1 MELNGRSKMITALF
15 ALLLTLIL
23 FTNANTPDQK
33 KQQKSAYNYEETV
46 KQVPI
51 VFEYNEKK
59 YYIQGYEPNVDV
71 KLSSANRVQLL
82 AESNADTRTFK
93 VVADLN
99 ELSPGTHEVKLKVEN
114 LKSGV
119 KAKLSVNK
127 STVTIEKKITKK
139 FAVKPI
145 LADEH
150 QLDGVTLRSI
160 SSTPKSVIVT
170 TGAQTMKEIA
180 IVQALFTS
188 SNPITQ
194 NITKTVKL
202 EALNAKGEKL
212 DVTFDQEE
220 VEVHLAVNRV
230 NKQVKLTPKQ
240 FGNLPSGVSG
250 YQFHL
255 NPETIMLSSN
265 GGDLDKIDEI
275 IIPVDISGIAQ
286 TTTKVYNI
294 PVDSAFYSPQNNV
307 TIRIEP
313 IYTQVNRNQNLT
325 EQNTQ
330 INGAENATQ
339 DLPEESESSTQKDS
353 DKQETTQTTDDTKN
367 ENEKKNNDY
376 FLKF

>member
-1 MELNGRSKMITALF
+1 MELNGKSKMITALF

-23 FTNANTPDQK
+23 FTNANTTDQQ

-119 KAKLSVNK
+119 KAKLSTNK

-150 QLDGVTLRSI
+150 QLDGVTLSSI
-160 SSTPKSVIVT
+160 SSTPKSVFVT

-188 SNPITQ
+188 SYPITQ

-212 DVTFDQEE
+212 DVTFDKEE

-275 IIPVDISGIAQ
+275 TIPVDISGIAQ

-294 PVDSAFYSPQNNV
+294 PVDSAFYSPQSNV

-330 INGAENATQ
+330 TNGAENATQ
-339 DLPEESESSTQKDS
+339 NLPEKSESSTQKDS

-367 ENEKKNNDY
+367 ENEKKNND
-376 FLKF
+376 

>member
-1 MELNGRSKMITALF
+1 MELNGKSKMITALF

-33 KQQKSAYNYEETV
+33 KQQKPAYNYEETV

-51 VFEYNEKK
+51 VFAYNEKK

-119 KAKLSVNK
+119 KAKLSTNK

-150 QLDGVTLRSI
+150 QLDGVTLSSI
-160 SSTPKSVIVT
+160 SSTPKSVVVT

-212 DVTFDQEE
+212 DVTFDKEE

-240 FGNLPSGVSG
+240 FGDLPSGVSG

-275 IIPVDISGIAQ
+275 TIPVDISGIAQ

-294 PVDSAFYSPQNNV
+294 PVDSAFYSPQSNV

-330 INGAENATQ
+330 TNGAENATQ
-339 DLPEESESSTQKDS
+339 NLPEKSESSTQKDS
-353 DKQETTQTTDDTKN
+353 DKQETTQTTDETKN
-367 ENEKKNNDY
+367 ENEKKNND
-376 FLKF
+376 

>member
-1 MELNGRSKMITALF
+1 MELNGKSKMITALF

-23 FTNANTPDQK
+23 FTNANTSDQK
-33 KQQKSAYNYEETV
+33 NQQKPAYNYEETV

-119 KAKLSVNK
+119 KAKLSTNK

-150 QLDGVTLRSI
+150 QLDGVTLSSI
-160 SSTPKSVIVT
+160 SSTPKSVVVT

-188 SNPITQ
+188 SYPITQ

-212 DVTFDQEE
+212 DVTFDREE

-275 IIPVDISGIAQ
+275 TIPVDISGIAQ

-294 PVDSAFYSPQNNV
+294 PVDSAFYSPQSNV

-313 IYTQVNRNQNLT
+313 IYTQVNHNQNLT

-330 INGAENATQ
+330 TNGAENATQ
-339 DLPEESESSTQKDS
+339 NLPEKSESSTQKDS

-367 ENEKKNNDY
+367 ENEKKNND
-376 FLKF
+376 

>member
-1 MELNGRSKMITALF
+1 MELNGKSKMITALF

-23 FTNANTPDQK
+23 FTNANTTDQQ

-119 KAKLSVNK
+119 KAKLSTNK
-127 STVTIEKKITKK
+127 STVTIEKKITKE

-150 QLDGVTLRSI
+150 QLDGVTLISI

-212 DVTFDQEE
+212 DVTFDKEE

-275 IIPVDISGIAQ
+275 TIPVDISGIAQ

-294 PVDSAFYSPQNNV
+294 PVDSAFYSPQSNV

-330 INGAENATQ
+330 TNGAENATQ
-339 DLPEESESSTQKDS
+339 NLPEKSESSTQKDS

-367 ENEKKNNDY
+367 ENEKKNND
-376 FLKF
+376 

>member
-1 MELNGRSKMITALF
+1 MELNTKSKMVTALF

-23 FTNANTPDQK
+23 FTNANNPEQN
-33 KQQKSAYNYEETV
+33 KQQKPAYNYEETV

-119 KAKLSVNK
+119 KAKLSANK

-212 DVTFDQEE
+212 DVTFDKEE

-330 INGAENATQ
+330 TNGAENATQ
-339 DLPEESESSTQKDS
+339 NLPEKSESSTQKDS

-367 ENEKKNNDY
+367 ENEKKNND
-376 FLKF
+376 

>member
-1 MELNGRSKMITALF
+1 MELNGKSKMITALF

-23 FTNANTPDQK
+23 FTNANNPEQN
-33 KQQKSAYNYEETV
+33 KQQKPAYNYEETV
-46 KQVPI
+46 RQVPI

-99 ELSPGTHEVKLKVEN
+99 KLSPGTHEVKLKVEN

-119 KAKLSVNK
+119 KAKLSTNK

-150 QLDGVTLRSI
+150 QLDGVTLSSI
-160 SSTPKSVIVT
+160 SSTPKSVVVT

-212 DVTFDQEE
+212 DVTFDKEE

-240 FGNLPSGVSG
+240 FGDLPSGVSG

-265 GGDLDKIDEI
+265 GGDLDIIDEI
-275 IIPVDISGIAQ
+275 TIPVDISGIAQ

-294 PVDSAFYSPQNNV
+294 PVDSAFYSPQSNV

-325 EQNTQ
+325 EQKTQ
-330 INGAENATQ
+330 TNGAENATQ
-339 DLPEESESSTQKDS
+339 DLPEKSESSTQKDS

-367 ENEKKNNDY
+367 KNKKKNND
-376 FLKF
+376 

>member
-1 MELNGRSKMITALF
+1 MELNTKSKMVTALF

-23 FTNANTPDQK
+23 FTNANNPEQN
-33 KQQKSAYNYEETV
+33 KQQKPAYNYEETV

-99 ELSPGTHEVKLKVEN
+99 KLSPGTHEVKLKVEN

-119 KAKLSVNK
+119 KAKLSTSK
-127 STVTIEKKITKK
+127 STVTIEKKISKK

-145 LADEH
+145 LADER
-150 QLDGVTLRSI
+150 QLDGVTLNSI
-160 SSTPKSVIVT
+160 SSTPKSVLVT

-212 DVTFDQEE
+212 DVTFDKEE

-250 YQFHL
+250 YQFRL

-275 IIPVDISGIAQ
+275 TIPVDISGIAQ

-294 PVDSAFYSPQNNV
+294 PVDSAFYSPQSNV

-330 INGAENATQ
+330 TNGAEDVTQ
-339 DLPEESESSTQKDS
+339 DLPEESESSIQKDS
-353 DKQETTQTTDDTKN
+353 DKQETTQTTNETKN
-367 ENEKKNNDY
+367 ENEKKNND
-376 FLKF
+376 

>member
-1 MELNGRSKMITALF
+1 MELNTKSKMVTALF

-23 FTNANTPDQK
+23 FTNANNPEQN
-33 KQQKSAYNYEETV
+33 KQQKPAYNYEETV

-99 ELSPGTHEVKLKVEN
+99 GLSPGTHEVKLKVEN

-119 KAKLSVNK
+119 KAKLSTNK

-150 QLDGVTLRSI
+150 QLDGVILSSI
-160 SSTPKSVIVT
+160 SSTPKSVVVT

-212 DVTFDQEE
+212 DVTFDKEE

-230 NKQVKLTPKQ
+230 NKQGVPIPAVLFSALLIFGCVLLNYFVPEDALSHLMYVVVGALVLNWAMITLTHLKFRQAIKQ
-240 FGNLPSGVSG
+240 ASIQTKFPALWSPFSNYLVLAFIAVVL
-250 YQFHL
+250 Y
-255 NPETIMLSSN
+255 IMWTQGFKESV
-265 GGDLDKIDEI
+265 I
-275 IIPVDISGIAQ
+275 IIPVWVVLMYILF
-286 TTTKVYNI
+286 KV
-294 PVDSAFYSPQNNV
+294 
-307 TIRIEP
+307 
-313 IYTQVNRNQNLT
+313 L
-325 EQNTQ
+325 
-330 INGAENATQ
+330 NA
-339 DLPEESESSTQKDS
+339 
-353 DKQETTQTTDDTKN
+353 
-367 ENEKKNNDY
+367 KKS
-376 FLKF
+376 

>member
-1 MELNGRSKMITALF
+1 MELNGKSKMIMALF

-23 FTNANTPDQK
+23 FTNANTTDQQ
-33 KQQKSAYNYEETV
+33 KQQKPAYNYEETV

-119 KAKLSVNK
+119 KAKLSTNK

-150 QLDGVTLRSI
+150 QLDGVTLSSI
-160 SSTPKSVIVT
+160 SSTPKSVVVT

-212 DVTFDQEE
+212 DVTFDKEE

-275 IIPVDISGIAQ
+275 TIPVDISGIAQ

-294 PVDSAFYSPQNNV
+294 PVDSAFYSPQSNV

-313 IYTQVNRNQNLT
+313 IYTQVNRNQNHT

-330 INGAENATQ
+330 TNDAENATQ
-339 DLPEESESSTQKDS
+339 NLPEKSESSTQKDS

-367 ENEKKNNDY
+367 ENEKKNND
-376 FLKF
+376 

>member
-1 MELNGRSKMITALF
+1 MELNGKSKMITALF

-23 FTNANTPDQK
+23 FTNANTTDQQ

-119 KAKLSVNK
+119 KAKLSTNK

-150 QLDGVTLRSI
+150 QLDGVTLSSI
-160 SSTPKSVIVT
+160 SSTPKSVVVT

-188 SNPITQ
+188 SYPITQ

-212 DVTFDQEE
+212 DVTFDKEE

-275 IIPVDISGIAQ
+275 TIPVDISGIAQ

-294 PVDSAFYSPQNNV
+294 PVDSAFYSPQSNV

-313 IYTQVNRNQNLT
+313 IYTQVNHNQNLT

-330 INGAENATQ
+330 TNGAENATQ
-339 DLPEESESSTQKDS
+339 NLPEKSESSTQKDS

-367 ENEKKNNDY
+367 ENEKKNND
-376 FLKF
+376 

>member
-1 MELNGRSKMITALF
+1 MELNAKSKMITALF
-15 ALLLTLIL
+15 SLLLTLIL
-23 FTNANTPDQK
+23 FTNANTPEQK
-33 KQQKSAYNYEETV
+33 KQQKPTYNYEETV

-99 ELSPGTHEVKLKVEN
+99 KLSTGTHEVKLKVEN

-119 KAKLSVNK
+119 KAKLSTSK
-127 STVTIEKKITKK
+127 STVTIEKKISKK

-145 LADEH
+145 LADER
-150 QLDGVTLRSI
+150 QLDGVTLSSI
-160 SSTPKSVIVT
+160 TSTPKSVLVT

-188 SNPITQ
+188 NNPITQ
-194 NITKTVKL
+194 NITKSVKL
-202 EALNAKGEKL
+202 EALNAKGGKL
-212 DVTFDQEE
+212 DVTFDKEE
-220 VEVHLAVNRV
+220 VEVHLAVKRV
-230 NKQVKLTPKQ
+230 NKEVKLTPKQ
-240 FGNLPSGVSG
+240 YGNLPSGVSG

-265 GGDLDKIDEI
+265 GGDLDKIEEI
-275 IIPVDISGIAQ
+275 TIPVDISGIAQ

-294 PVDSAFYSPQNNV
+294 PVDSAFYSPQSNV

-330 INGAENATQ
+330 TNGAEDVTQ
-339 DLPEESESSTQKDS
+339 DLPEKSESSTQKDS
-353 DKQETTQTTDDTKN
+353 DKQETTQTTNDAKN
-367 ENEKKNNDY
+367 ENEKKNND
-376 FLKF
+376 

>member
-1 MELNGRSKMITALF
+1 MELNGKSKMITALF

-23 FTNANTPDQK
+23 FTNANTTDQQ
-33 KQQKSAYNYEETV
+33 KQQKPAYNYEETV

-119 KAKLSVNK
+119 KAKLSTNK

-145 LADEH
+145 LVDEH
-150 QLDGVTLRSI
+150 QLDGVTLSSI
-160 SSTPKSVIVT
+160 SSTPKSVVVT

-188 SNPITQ
+188 SYPITQ

-212 DVTFDQEE
+212 DVTFDKEE

-275 IIPVDISGIAQ
+275 TIPVDISGIAQ

-294 PVDSAFYSPQNNV
+294 PVDSAFYSPQSNV

-313 IYTQVNRNQNLT
+313 IYTQVNHNQNLT

-330 INGAENATQ
+330 TNGAENATQ
-339 DLPEESESSTQKDS
+339 NLPEKSESSTQKDS

-367 ENEKKNNDY
+367 ENEKKNND
-376 FLKF
+376 

>member
-1 MELNGRSKMITALF
+1 MELNGKSKMITALF

-23 FTNANTPDQK
+23 FTNANTTDQQ
-33 KQQKSAYNYEETV
+33 KQQKPAYNYEETV

-119 KAKLSVNK
+119 KAKLSTNK
-127 STVTIEKKITKK
+127 STVTIEKKITKE

-150 QLDGVTLRSI
+150 QLDGVTLSSI
-160 SSTPKSVIVT
+160 SSTPKSVVVT

-188 SNPITQ
+188 SYPITQ

-212 DVTFDQEE
+212 DVTFDKEE

-275 IIPVDISGIAQ
+275 TIPVDISGIAQ

-294 PVDSAFYSPQNNV
+294 PVDSAFYSPQSNV

-313 IYTQVNRNQNLT
+313 IYTQVNHNQNLT

-330 INGAENATQ
+330 TNGAENATQ
-339 DLPEESESSTQKDS
+339 NLPEKSESSTQKDS

-367 ENEKKNNDY
+367 ENEKKNND
-376 FLKF
+376 

>member
-1 MELNGRSKMITALF
+1 MELNTKSKMITALF

-23 FTNANTPDQK
+23 FTNANNPEQN
-33 KQQKSAYNYEETV
+33 KQQKPAYNYEETV

-99 ELSPGTHEVKLKVEN
+99 KLSPGTHEVKLKVEN

-119 KAKLSVNK
+119 KAKLSTNK

-145 LADEH
+145 LADER
-150 QLDGVTLRSI
+150 QLDGVILNSI
-160 SSTPKSVIVT
+160 SSTPKSVLVT

-212 DVTFDQEE
+212 DVAFDKEE

-275 IIPVDISGIAQ
+275 TIPVDISGIAQ

-294 PVDSAFYSPQNNV
+294 PVDSAFYSPQSNV

-313 IYTQVNRNQNLT
+313 IYTQVNRNQNFT

-330 INGAENATQ
+330 TNGAEDVTQ
-339 DLPEESESSTQKDS
+339 NLPEKSESSTQKDS

-367 ENEKKNNDY
+367 ENEKKNND
-376 FLKF
+376 

>member
-1 MELNGRSKMITALF
+1 MELNGKSKMITALF

-23 FTNANTPDQK
+23 FTNANTTDQK
-33 KQQKSAYNYEETV
+33 NQQKPAYNYEETV

-119 KAKLSVNK
+119 KAKLSTNK
-127 STVTIEKKITKK
+127 STVTIEKKITKE

-150 QLDGVTLRSI
+150 QLDGVTLSSI
-160 SSTPKSVIVT
+160 SSTPKSVVVT

-212 DVTFDQEE
+212 DVTFDKEE

-275 IIPVDISGIAQ
+275 TIPVDISGIAQ

-294 PVDSAFYSPQNNV
+294 PVDSAFYSPQSNV

-313 IYTQVNRNQNLT
+313 IYTQVNHNQNLT

-330 INGAENATQ
+330 TNGAENATQ
-339 DLPEESESSTQKDS
+339 NLPEKSESSTQKDS

-367 ENEKKNNDY
+367 ENEKKNND
-376 FLKF
+376 

>member
-1 MELNGRSKMITALF
+1 MELNGKSKMITALF

-23 FTNANTPDQK
+23 FTNANNPEQN
-33 KQQKSAYNYEETV
+33 KQQKPAYNYEETV
-46 KQVPI
+46 RQVPI

-99 ELSPGTHEVKLKVEN
+99 KLSPGTHEVKLKVEN

-119 KAKLSVNK
+119 KAKLSTNK

-150 QLDGVTLRSI
+150 QLDGVTLSSI
-160 SSTPKSVIVT
+160 SSTPKSVVVT

-212 DVTFDQEE
+212 DVTFDKEE

-265 GGDLDKIDEI
+265 GGDLDIIDEI
-275 IIPVDISGIAQ
+275 TIPVDISGIAQ

-294 PVDSAFYSPQNNV
+294 PVDSAFYSPQSNV

-325 EQNTQ
+325 EQKTQ
-330 INGAENATQ
+330 TNGAENATQ
-339 DLPEESESSTQKDS
+339 DLPEKSESSTQKDS

-367 ENEKKNNDY
+367 KNKKKNND
-376 FLKF
+376 

>member
-1 MELNGRSKMITALF
+1 MELNTKSKMVTALF

-23 FTNANTPDQK
+23 FTNANNPEQN
-33 KQQKSAYNYEETV
+33 KQQKPAYNYEETV

-99 ELSPGTHEVKLKVEN
+99 KLSPGTHEVKLKVEN

-119 KAKLSVNK
+119 KAKLSTSK

-145 LADEH
+145 LADER
-150 QLDGVTLRSI
+150 QLDGVTLNSI
-160 SSTPKSVIVT
+160 SSTPKSVLVT

-188 SNPITQ
+188 INPITQ

-212 DVTFDQEE
+212 DVTFDKEE

-255 NPETIMLSSN
+255 NPEAIMLSSN

-275 IIPVDISGIAQ
+275 TIPVDISGIAQ

-294 PVDSAFYSPQNNV
+294 PVDSAFYSLKSNV

-330 INGAENATQ
+330 TNGAENATQ
-339 DLPEESESSTQKDS
+339 NLPEKSESSTQKDS

-367 ENEKKNNDY
+367 ENEKKNND
-376 FLKF
+376 

>member
-1 MELNGRSKMITALF
+1 MELNGKSKMIMALF

-23 FTNANTPDQK
+23 FTNANTTDQQ

-119 KAKLSVNK
+119 KAKLSTNK

-150 QLDGVTLRSI
+150 QLDGVTLSSI
-160 SSTPKSVIVT
+160 SSTPKSVVVT

-188 SNPITQ
+188 SYPITQ

-212 DVTFDQEE
+212 DVTFDKEE

-275 IIPVDISGIAQ
+275 TIPVDISGIAQ

-294 PVDSAFYSPQNNV
+294 PVDSAFYSPQSNV

-313 IYTQVNRNQNLT
+313 IYTQVNHNQNLT

-330 INGAENATQ
+330 TNGAENATQ
-339 DLPEESESSTQKDS
+339 NLPEKSESSTQKDS

-367 ENEKKNNDY
+367 ENEKKNND
-376 FLKF
+376 